1 MPTLRVRPNKVIKRR
16 EERKRKRN
24 RRGEERGFET
34 ETRDK
39 SKNT

>member
-1 MPTLRVRPNKVIKRR
+1 MPTLRVRPNKIIKRR
-16 EERKRKRN
+16 EERKRN

-34 ETRDK
+34 GTRDK